1 VLARGVSLGYERR
14 FRNRREQMP
23 AQEGDFICHDLL
35 ESCTEVGS
43 KTQVLGSAKPVPHHD
58 ARYWFIRVGWSV
70 QIGGASQAAGVE
82 EQLVWF
88 HHVQLSLI
96 QPV

>member
-1 VLARGVSLGYERR
+1 VSLGYERR
-14 FRNRREQMP
+14 FRNRREQIP

-43 KTQVLGSAKPVPHHD
+43 KTQVLGSAKPRAPS
-58 ARYWFIRVGWSV
+58 RWPV

-88 HHVQLSLI
+88 HHVQLSLTERGI
-96 QPV
+96 KI